1 MVTITT
7 SNTFGGA
14 TLVNS
19 FSVTLVLNSF
29 NQAPTL
35 TSGGGSIGAATTDF
49 GSLSAQARSVVVQ
62 ADGKIVATG
71 YAQDAQGQGGYN
83 SELVRYNADG
93 SIDTTFGLGG
103 IVSSGPS
110 FATGSGVAVQAD
122 GKIVTAG
129 AVFGSPNHFA
139 LARYNSDGS
148 FDTSFGS
155 GGKVVTDFGSTVPFG
170 LLIQPNGKIVLAGG
184 ANGSLDFGVARFNT
198 DGSFDTSFDTD
209 GKVTTN
215 FGGTYTAGYGV
226 ARTPDR
232 KIVVAGIKEFVGAG
246 FDYDFAVARYND
258 DGSLDTSFGAGG
270 KVTTDFASTDDIPY
284 SVTVQTDG
292 KIVVA
297 GMTDPGAAAN
307 FGLVR
312 YNVDGS
318 LDASFGIGGK
328 VVTDFGANLEAGN
341 GVAMQTDGKIVVA
354 GFSIS
359 GSHSDFVMARYSG
372 DGSLDASFGN
382 GGKVT
387 ANFGLNNDQAISVV
401 IQPDGKIL
409 VAGSTSAGA
418 GTGADYAVARFN
430 GDGSLDTSFG
440 TRVPLGGAAFYTEG
454 GAPAVLNAAATV
466 HDTELAAI
474 GNYAGAS
481 LTLARHGGANA
492 QDVFGASGNLAALTQ
507 GGNIVLSGVAV
518 GTVTQNSGG
527 VLLLTFGANA
537 TEARVNEAM
546 RDITYVNASDN
557 PAASVQVD
565 WSFSDGNTG
574 AQGMGGAH
582 AAAGTTT
589 VSIAAVNDA
598 PVNTVPGALTT
609 ATGVDHAITGLA
621 VNDVDSTSLS
631 TILFVDHGTLTIGTT
646 GGAAITGN
654 GTGSVTLTG
663 SAAQIDAALQAAHN
677 VLYHSAIGFV
687 GPDVLTV
694 LTHDAGG
701 QGTGPLSD
709 IDTVAVNVVPKN
721 GSDFDGDGKSDIL
734 YFNDNGS
741 TWLSQIDN
749 IVPSA
754 GGFGPVL
761 ASGQHIAS
769 IADFD
774 GNQKADALIGSDD
787 GTVTLDKMN
796 GITVVSSTTV
806 TTLSAGWHIET
817 AADFNG
823 DNKADILF
831 SNDNGALWLSTTD
844 GTSITGGGVPGTLN
858 PGWHIGAVA
867 DFDGDGKADI
877 LYRNDNGQLW
887 LNEMNGAAV
896 KASAALTTLEAGWHL
911 ATSGDFDGDGRSDL
925 LIRNDDGRL
934 WLSELDGFNF
944 KGGGLVGSTAPQSHI
959 TASGDYNGDGK
970 SDILWQN
977 DNGTLLIS
985 LMNAATVIFGGMPG
999 QLDPGWHLAVHHY
1012 DVVL

>member
-1 MVTITT
+1 M
-7 SNTFGGA
+7 
-14 TLVNS
+14 
-19 FSVTLVLNSF
+19 
-29 NQAPTL
+29 
-35 TSGGGSIGAATTDF
+35 
-49 GSLSAQARSVVVQ
+49 
-62 ADGKIVATG
+62 
-71 YAQDAQGQGGYN
+71 
-83 SELVRYNADG
+83 
-93 SIDTTFGLGG
+93 
-103 IVSSGPS
+103 
-110 FATGSGVAVQAD
+110 
-122 GKIVTAG
+122 
-129 AVFGSPNHFA
+129 
-139 LARYNSDGS
+139 
-148 FDTSFGS
+148 
-155 GGKVVTDFGSTVPFG
+155 
-170 LLIQPNGKIVLAGG
+170 
-184 ANGSLDFGVARFNT
+184 
-198 DGSFDTSFDTD
+198 
-209 GKVTTN
+209 
-215 FGGTYTAGYGV
+215 
-226 ARTPDR
+226 
-232 KIVVAGIKEFVGAG
+232 
-246 FDYDFAVARYND
+246 
-258 DGSLDTSFGAGG
+258 
-270 KVTTDFASTDDIPY
+270 
-284 SVTVQTDG
+284 
-292 KIVVA
+292 
-297 GMTDPGAAAN
+297 
-307 FGLVR
+307 
-312 YNVDGS
+312 
-318 LDASFGIGGK
+318 
-328 VVTDFGANLEAGN
+328 
-341 GVAMQTDGKIVVA
+341 AMQADGKIVVA

-359 GSHSDFVMARYSG
+359 GGHSDFVMARYNS
-372 DGSLDASFGN
+372 DGSLDASFGSS
-382 GGKVT
+382 GKVT
-387 ANFGLNNDQAISVV
+387 ANFGLNNDEAISVV

-409 VAGSTSAGA
+409 VAGSISAGA

-440 TRVPLGGAAFYTEG
+440 TGVPLGGAASFTEG
-454 GAPAVLNAAATV
+454 SAPAVLNAAATV
-466 HDTELAAI
+466 HDAELAAA
-474 GNYAGAS
+474 GSYAGAS

-492 QDVFGASGNLAALTQ
+492 EDVFGASGNLAALTQ
-507 GGNIVLSGVAV
+507 GGNIVLSGVTI

-537 TEARVNEAM
+537 TEARVDEAM

-557 PAASVQVD
+557 PVASVQVD

-574 AQGMGGAH
+574 AQGAGGAH

-598 PVNTVPGALTT
+598 PVNTVPGAFTT
-609 ATGVDHAITGLA
+609 ATNVDHAIAGLA
-621 VNDVDSTSLS
+621 VNDVDSSSLS
-631 TILFVDHGTLTIGTT
+631 TILFVDHGTLTVGAP
-646 GGAAITGN
+646 GGATITGN

-663 SAAQIDAALQAAHN
+663 SAAQIDAALQAANN
-677 VLYHSAIGFV
+677 VLYHGAAGYV

-701 QGTGPLSD
+701 QGIRPLSD
-709 IDTVAVNVVPKN
+709 TDTVAIHVVPKN

-734 YFNDNGS
+734 YFNDSGS
-741 TWLSQIDN
+741 TWLSQIDG

-774 GNQKADALIGSDD
+774 GNQKADVLIGSDD

-796 GITVVSSTTV
+796 GVNVVSSTTV

-823 DNKADILF
+823 DGKADILF
-831 SNDNGALWLSTTD
+831 RHDNGALWLSTTD
-844 GTSITGGGVPGTLN
+844 GTTISGGGVPGELN
-858 PGWHIGAVA
+858 AGWHIGAVA

-887 LNEMNGAAV
+887 LNEMNGVAV
-896 KASAALTTLEAGWHL
+896 KASASLTILEAGWHV

-944 KGGGLVGSTAPQSHI
+944 KGGGLVGPTAPESHI

-985 LMNAATVIFGGMPG
+985 QMNAATVIFGGMPG